1 MLLNESQ
8 AEVTELKEELEKIK
22 KRILQWVKISG
33 KYTAEYNKTVFYRN
47 NCGKREL
54 TLNYIIKHV
63 LIYFYNVYGDHEI
76 AKGRYATLIGI
87 FRAKMEAKASLRK
100 SG

>member
-1 MLLNESQ
+1 MQINRYSKYQENLAKIYQHQRERKERKRENLLMKSQ
-8 AEVTELKEELEKIK
+8 TEIAELKEELDKIK

-33 KYTAEYNKTVFYRN
+33 RYTAEYNKTVFYRN

-63 LIYFYNVYGDHEI
+63 LIYFYNVC
-76 AKGRYATLIGI
+76 R
-87 FRAKMEAKASLRK
+87 
-100 SG
+100 